1 MDGFMRGF
9 RSHGALRT
17 PSKKKLTQR
26 QLEDLVSRTVEFP
39 FSILV
44 AEKGGKW
51 NRFIEQGFD
60 TVMLEV
66 FKRGLMDILKYICE
80 KLPTHVEV
88 NKIYHYCLKDEPFDP
103 MMISLIRY
111 LGAGDSTSLPN
122 EFVYCMTTGTGVE
135 VYDDA
140 PLHIAARCEQIE
152 LIEFLIERKADIHGL
167 NCCGRT
173 PLLAGV
179 SHKSIIDFFVKAG
192 ANINL
197 QDNRGFTPLMLAVIE
212 KNVDNVKALMDF
224 GADPTLVD
232 KHGYTA
238 LHHALNKDSKECF
251 ETLLGYSNVSLR
263 CNSLGQILY
272 ADRQLF
278 VALPPEKPSQI
289 LLFLCN
295 SLSLPSDVV
304 LSATA
309 LMEVKDIVKKIKDP
323 VNVHDIEY
331 LVQLREDYNAQH
343 DVLPSVS
350 CYGDRREVNSKE
362 ELDALLAPLTPDKK
376 EKELKYQVLL
386 MAERLGGQGSYLV
399 CRKIILTAEHFMRNE
414 GYIDECFKL
423 LLRVSEMLLNV
434 AKAGILFTYEIG
446 TIFESI
452 GTIVMNL
459 DPVNLIPVELLY
471 SVMSTTVEAI
481 IVQLNCIQSCHGH
494 SEEDNKSLAISPI
507 MNVVTPT
514 MALLTRFLHMCTN
527 LSHTPEYA
535 HFEEIAQTI
544 CKRCPILNF
553 STYTPPTLLHNSL
566 FNYGSEE
573 DYIKT
578 ILKWGIHRFVN
589 IRSLMGNAPLHM
601 AVIQKETTAETINSL
616 LDHGAHIDISNCDK
630 MSPLDLSYD
639 EIQTAAL
646 KKHYPLRLACLA
658 ANTVVRR
665 RVQYWSLPLHMQE
678 FIKFHVAPKHAISI
692 L

>member
-51 NRFIEQGFD
+51 NRFVEQGFD

-88 NKIYHYCLKDEPFDP
+88 NKTYHYCLKDEPFDP

-111 LGAGDSTSLPN
+111 LGADDSSSMPN
-122 EFVYCMTTGTGVE
+122 EFVYCMTTGTGVQ
-135 VYDDA
+135 VYGDN
-140 PLHIAARCEQIE
+140 PLHIAARCEQLE
-152 LIEFLIERKADIHGL
+152 LIEFLTKRNADIHSL

-179 SHKSIIDFFVKAG
+179 LHKSVIEFFVKAG
-192 ANINL
+192 ANINI
-197 QDNRGFTPLMLAVIE
+197 QDNRGFTALMLAVIE

-224 GADPTLVD
+224 GADPTLAD
-232 KHGYTA
+232 RHGYTA

-251 ETLLGYSNVSLR
+251 ETLLSYSNVSLT
-263 CNSLGQILY
+263 CNSFGQVLY
-272 ADRQLF
+272 ADKHLF
-278 VALPPEKPSQI
+278 AALPPEKTSDI
-289 LLFLCN
+289 LLFLAN
-295 SLSLPSDVV
+295 SLSLPSNIV

-309 LMEVKDIVKKIKDP
+309 LMEVKDIVKKTRDP
-323 VNVHDIEY
+323 VNVHDIEF
-331 LVQLREDYNAQH
+331 LVQLREDFKAQH

-350 CYGDRREVNSKE
+350 CYGNRREVNSKE
-362 ELDALLAPLTPDKK
+362 ELDTLLASLTPDKR

-386 MAERLGGQGSYLV
+386 MAERLGGQGSYWV
-399 CRKIILTAEHFMRNE
+399 CRKIILTAEHFMRDE

-423 LLRVSEMLLNV
+423 LLRVSEMLLNR

-446 TIFESI
+446 SCFESI
-452 GTIVMNL
+452 SSNVMNL
-459 DPVNLIPVELLY
+459 DPVNSIPVELLY
-471 SVMSTTVEAI
+471 SVMSTTVEAVI
-481 IVQLNCIQSCHGH
+481 LQLNCIQSCHGH

-507 MNVVTPT
+507 MNVVTPA
-514 MALLTRFLHMCTN
+514 MALLTRFLHMCTT
-527 LSHTPEYA
+527 LSHKPEYA
-535 HFEEIAQTI
+535 RFEEIAQTI
-544 CKRCPILNF
+544 CQRCPLLNF

-573 DYIKT
+573 DYIRT
-578 ILKWGIHRFVN
+578 ILKWGIRRFVN
-589 IRSLMGNAPLHM
+589 VRSLMGNTPLHV

-616 LDHGAHIDISNCDK
+616 LNHGAHIDISNCDK
-630 MSPLDLSYD
+630 MSPLELSYD
-639 EIQTAAL
+639 ETQTKAL
-646 KKHYPLRLACLA
+646 KKWYPLRLSCLA
-658 ANTVVRR
+658 ASTIVRR
-665 RVQYWSLPLHMQE
+665 RVQYLSLPLHMQE
-678 FIKFHVAPKHAISI
+678 FIKLHVAPKHSISV